1 MNSISLPVKPKMQDD
16 LKWAQLS
23 DAMQDLRE
31 QFGASSIASRLSD
44 EQIEIIYG
52 FAYDLHLQGKFEMA
66 IQQLKLILLYRPFH
80 HRALLALGINLKRLG
95 QFADAIP
102 VFTASIVYS
111 EGNPQAAIH
120 IAECLSALGE
130 MESSKQ
136 VLEPLIKIAS
146 MDEAYASLLRRA
158 QALHQMITAND

>member
-1 MNSISLPVKPKMQDD
+1 MNSISLPVQPKKQDSF
-16 LKWAQLS
+16 KWVQLS
-23 DAMQDLRE
+23 DAMRGLRE
-31 QFGASSIASRLSD
+31 QFGSSSIASRLSD
-44 EQIEIIYG
+44 DQIEIIYG
-52 FAYDLHLQGKFEMA
+52 FAYELHLQGKFEMA

-102 VFTASIVYS
+102 VFTSAIVYS
-111 EGNPQAAIH
+111 EGSPQAAIH
-120 IAECLSALGE
+120 IAECLTALGE

-158 QALHQMITAND
+158 EALHKMITANE